1 MPNTGLIT
9 LYENRTLT
17 AGKIYNIKEI
27 IDRGVMSKEDKE
39 IRLER
44 LWLDEQRKIKQMEL
58 VVKILAG
65 KLMEELEAEVI
76 TIQELAEFAAYNAIK
91 YETKAEKA
99 VNEFGTWFAIRR
111 GGLKAARKL
120 KKPNQYITDIYNHQG
135 KTSNGGKAK
144 SQNDEKSIAIRAI
157 KDEWEKLKASYESEK
172 MPRNTKRNFVEEKI
186 EVEYKLLGLDKK
198 SIDNELTYKK

>member
-1 MPNTGLIT
+1 MPNAGLIT

-44 LWLDEQRKIKQMEL
+44 LWLDEQRKIEQMEL

-76 TIQELAEFAAYNAIK
+76 TNSL
-91 YETKAEKA
+91 
-99 VNEFGTWFAIRR
+99 
-111 GGLKAARKL
+111 
-120 KKPNQYITDIYNHQG
+120 
-135 KTSNGGKAK
+135 S
-144 SQNDEKSIAIRAI
+144 
-157 KDEWEKLKASYESEK
+157 
-172 MPRNTKRNFVEEKI
+172 
-186 EVEYKLLGLDKK
+186 
-198 SIDNELTYKK
+198 